1 MYSID
6 LHLSLL
12 HAKIRNLKFSSVMTS
27 YYHYAKV
34 RTLEFSSV
42 MYSIDL
48 QLSLLHAKNEIWNFK
63 V

>member
-1 MYSID
+1 MISI
-6 LHLSLL
+6 
-12 HAKIRNLKFSSVMTS
+12 
-27 YYHYAKV
+27 YYAKV

-48 QLSLLHAKNEIWNFK
+48 QLSLLHAIWNFQVKSGMFSTDLQLSLLHAK